1 MSYIISVSI
10 DIDISKMRKLVRRVL
25 NENHALLVDLPIASL
40 PSLAAKMLSAGL
52 ISTGVHK
59 APTFDGIIY
68 EFVARINF
76 RKDYTKLQE
85 DLRKFLVCFNEV
97 GGAYAAASDLLQDEW
112 TDTIKRELNLE
123 LNLKAV

>member
-1 MSYIISVSI
+1 MSHIISVLI

-25 NENHALLVDLPIASL
+25 NENHALLIDLPVASL
-40 PSLAAKMLSAGL
+40 TNLAAKMLSAGL
-52 ISTGVHK
+52 ISTGVHQT
-59 APTFDGIIY
+59 PTFDGIIY

-76 RKDYTKLQE
+76 RKDHTKLQE
-85 DLRKFLVCFNEV
+85 DLGKFLVCFNEV

-123 LNLKAV
+123 LNLKTV